1 MRGPELLVFL
11 YPLDV
16 CVHVW
21 PAESVTVKSSVPF
34 EDSRTNATNRW
45 PAVVVMG
52 TDNEVS
58 AVPLTLMLFWT
69 CTTAS
74 GGIIPLTVKLAELVA
89 LPIVLVTLIGPVCAH
104 EGTVT
109 MSWLSDVPTYVAGWQ
124 GG

>member
-21 PAESVTVKSSVPF
+21 PAESLTVKLSVPF

-52 TDNEVS
+52 TDNEVR

-89 LPIVLVTLIGPVCAH
+89 APIVLVTLIGPDCAH